1 MRDPKPTGLSMLS
14 TVRRTLAVAYLAL
27 AFASPPASACPG
39 ERQCPIRVQMA
50 HGSDTIVFSGETRQN
65 VDCCAYVFRA
75 RAGQTLTWALEGA
88 TLRTIITDPSGETD
102 GPGLPSA
109 IPLRYTG
116 DYVFEVHP
124 NLMAEGAFGPFRLTI
139 TIR

>member
-1 MRDPKPTGLSMLS
+1 
-14 TVRRTLAVAYLAL
+14 
-27 AFASPPASACPG
+27 
-39 ERQCPIRVQMA
+39 MA
-50 HGSDTIVFSGETRQN
+50 RGSDTIVLAGETKQN